1 MIPSGSGQM
10 TIGIGRRQF
19 ISALGSA
26 TVAWPLAARA
36 QQPLMPVIGVL
47 SNGAPADKVDN
58 MAAFLAS
65 LKDTGFVD
73 GQNVR
78 IDYRYANN
86 RTEAL
91 PALAAELVRKQ
102 VAVIF
107 ASSTDAGVVAKAA
120 TQTVPIVFAGGADP
134 AKFGFT
140 GSLNHPGGNLTGV
153 SFLELE
159 TAAKRLQVLH
169 EIAPKAV
176 IIGLLVNPAVAQTE
190 EDIKVGLDAARVLG
204 LDLRVLNA
212 SNEGEIDAAFAK
224 LAEWHAGGV
233 LISGNNYFTTQS
245 QRLADLATRYKMPG
259 IFNERDFPHDG
270 GLMSYG
276 TSLVEA
282 YRIVGNYVGRIL
294 KGEKV
299 GDLPVQETTKVELII
314 NLKAARTLGLEVPL
328 SLLGRADEVI
338 E

>member
-1 MIPSGSGQM
+1 VISG
-10 TIGIGRRQF
+10 IARRTF
-19 ISALGSA
+19 LTALGGAAASP
-26 TVAWPLAARA
+26 VLRSGAARA
-36 QQPLMPVIGVL
+36 QQAAMPVVGVL

-65 LKDTGFVD
+65 LRETGFVD

-86 RTEAL
+86 RIEAL

-107 ASSTDAGVVAKAA
+107 ASSTDAGLVAKAA
-120 TQTVPIVFAGGADP
+120 TQTVPIVFAGGANP

-140 GSLNHPGGNLTGV
+140 GSLNRPGGNLTGV

-159 TAAKRLQVLH
+159 TAAKRLQLLH

-176 IIGLLVNPAVAQTE
+176 VIGLLVNPTVAQTE
-190 EDIKVGLDAARVLG
+190 EDTKVGLDAARVLG
-204 LDLRVLNA
+204 LDLRVLKA
-212 SNEGEIDAAFAK
+212 SDEGEIDAAFAK

-233 LISGNNYFTTQS
+233 LINGGNYFTTQS
-245 QRLADLATRYKMPG
+245 QRLADLAARYKMPG

-276 TSLVEA
+276 TSLADA

-314 NLKAARTLGLEVPL
+314 NLKAARALGLEVPL